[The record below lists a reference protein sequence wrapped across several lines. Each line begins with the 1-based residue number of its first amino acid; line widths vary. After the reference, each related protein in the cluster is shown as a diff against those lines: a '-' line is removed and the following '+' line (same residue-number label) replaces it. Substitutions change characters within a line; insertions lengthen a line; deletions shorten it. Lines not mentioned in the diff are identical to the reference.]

1 MDGDGSGDQ
10 DIGRAAEAIAAL
22 AKDEEAFR
30 VVGRALRMQDRAAF
44 TETLDK
50 LQLLPRCRLICEWY
64 WSKECVRVCVEL
76 CGLPSVEEP
85 PLDVEGFAAVVA
97 RLTADEALLTWL
109 AYAVEQRDREDFD
122 RLIEVLD
129 ARRYCHLLC
138 HWVCWIRA
146 RLACDWLCGLPDVE
160 RRPLVSELQVAGA
173 AVRRLA
179 EAGAL
184 AEAVKA
190 VEAADYLGLRSVL
203 AAANLAPGCFW
214 LCEWF
219 CSWRCVRVC
228 FRLCA
233 PFLQERLDTSWAEM
247 LAFAQAAERLAASED
262 ALPRLRAAVET
273 QDAEAYSALVKE
285 FQLER
290 YCLQLCHWLCA
301 FVCRGFC
308 VYVCPPGSTIPLFT
322 RVGQYHVDPVAY
334 NDFTADGATMAG
346 GYAFTGTIPLIGLLP
361 DGSAP
366 QPLEYRFRVA
376 KYPGPGPLQDVD
388 AGMVAPTRIGELEYW
403 AWDAALPGPDK
414 WVLRSADYCVNN
426 PAVATVTIPQE
437 FGADLVVSVNKP
449 VKPGGWIE
457 VPRENAL
464 FQGGVGRFVPQGGL
478 VDLDTTKLS
487 DQSFDLTV
495 AAPPLP
501 LKAGDAVPV
510 GQQAEKPTF
519 QLVFEARIV
528 AGAAVSTNALAKIAI
543 SNTHYT
549 YVRHPLWAPGPPV
562 TNRTVASL
570 DIAELIGPGGTGC
583 NELSS
588 HAHALFTAYHP
599 YLGAVSVYLEG
610 PGIPPP
616 APFALPP
623 PYPAGGAVS
632 VAGGQDFNIGS
643 LAPCAYIVWL
653 EATVNL
659 TSGYGLIG
667 DATLTDHIAF
677 CKKAEA

>member
-1 MDGDGSGDQ
+1 MDSDDNGAQ

-22 AKDEEAFR
+22 GKDEEAFR
-30 VVGRALRMQDRAAF
+30 AVGRALRMQDRAAF
-44 TETLDK
+44 AEILDK

-64 WSKECVRVCVEL
+64 WSKECVRVCWEL

-85 PLDVEGFAAVVA
+85 PLDVDGFATVVA
-97 RLTADEALLTWL
+97 RLTADEALLTRL
-109 AYAVEQRDREDFD
+109 VYAVEQRDREDFD

-138 HWVCWIRA
+138 HWVCSVRA
-146 RLACDWLCGLPDVE
+146 RLACDWLCGPPDIE

-179 EAGAL
+179 ESGAL

-190 VEAADYLGLRSVL
+190 VEAADYLSLRSVL
-203 AAANLAPGCFW
+203 AAADLTLGCFW

-228 FRLCA
+228 LRLCA
-233 PFLQERLDTSWAEM
+233 PFFQERLDTSWAEM
-247 LAFAQAAERLAASED
+247 LAFAQATERLAASED
-262 ALPRLRAAVET
+262 ALPRLRAAVEA
-273 QDAEAYSALVKE
+273 QDAEAYSTLVKE
-285 FQLER
+285 FRLER
-290 YCLQLCHWLCA
+290 FCLQLCHWLCG

-334 NDFTADGATMAG
+334 NDFTADGTTTAG

-366 QPLEYRFRVA
+366 QALEYRFRVA
-376 KYPGPGPLQDVD
+376 KYPGPGALQDVD
-388 AGMVAPTRIGELEYW
+388 AGMIAPTKIGELEYW
-403 AWDAALPGPDK
+403 AWDAMLSA
-414 WVLRSADYCVNN
+414 WVLRAADYWVNN
-426 PAVATVTIPQE
+426 VGAAPLAIPQQ
-437 FGADLVVSVNKP
+437 FGVPLSVSVNKP

-464 FQGGVGRFVPQGGL
+464 FQGGVGRFVPLGGL

-495 AAPPLP
+495 ATPPLP
-501 LKAGDAVPV
+501 HKAGDAVPV

-519 QLVFEARIV
+519 QLIFEARNV
-528 AGAAVSTNALAKIAI
+528 ATLAAVSTNALAKIAI

-549 YVRHPLWAPGPPV
+549 YVRHPLWAGGTL

-583 NELSS
+583 NDLSS

-616 APFALPP
+616 ASFAPAL

-632 VAGGQDFNIGS
+632 VAGGQDFNIAG
-643 LAPCAYIVWL
+643 LAPCAYIMWL
-653 EATVNL
+653 AATVNL
-659 TSGYGLIG
+659 TSGYGLVG
-667 DATLTDHIAF
+667 DATLYDHIAF
-677 CKKAEA
+677 CKAAA

>member
-1 MDGDGSGDQ
+1 MDGDGSSDQ
-10 DIGRAAEAIAAL
+10 DIAKAAEAIGGL

-30 VVGRALRMQDRAAF
+30 AVGRALRMQDRAAF
-44 TETLDK
+44 AETLEK
-50 LQLLPRCRLICEWY
+50 LQLWPRCRWICEWY

-85 PLDVEGFAAVVA
+85 PLDVDGFAAVVA
-97 RLTADEALLTWL
+97 RLTANEALLTWL
-109 AYAVEQRDREDFD
+109 VYAVEQRDREDFD

-146 RLACDWLCGLPDVE
+146 RLACDWLCGPPDVE

-184 AEAVKA
+184 ADAVKA

-203 AAANLAPGCFW
+203 AAANLTPGCFW

-228 FRLCA
+228 FRLCG
-233 PFLQERLDTSWAEM
+233 PFVLERLDTSWAEM
-247 LAFAQAAERLAASED
+247 LDFAQATERLAASEN

-273 QDAEAYSALVKE
+273 QDAEAYSALVTE

-290 YCLQLCHWLCA
+290 YCLQLCHWLCG

-308 VYVCPPGSTIPLFT
+308 VLVCPPGSTIPLFT
-322 RVGQYHVDPVAY
+322 RVGLYHVDPVAY
-334 NDFTADGATMAG
+334 NDFTADGTTTPPTPTG
-346 GYAFTGTIPLIGLLP
+346 PSYAFTGTIPLIGLLP

-366 QPLEYRFRVA
+366 DALEYRFRFA
-376 KYPGPGPLQDVD
+376 QYPGPGAPQDVD

-403 AWDAALPGPDK
+403 AWNAMASA
-414 WVLRSADYCVNN
+414 WVLRSADYWVNN
-426 PAVATVTIPQE
+426 PGAATLAIPQQ
-437 FGADLVVSVNKP
+437 FGADLLVSVNKP

-457 VPRENAL
+457 IPRENAL
-464 FQGGVGRFVPQGGL
+464 SQGGVGRFVPQGGL

-501 LKAGDAVPV
+501 HKAGAEVPL
-510 GQQAEKPTF
+510 GQQAAKPTF
-519 QLVFEARIV
+519 QLVFEARNV
-528 AGAAVSTNALAKIAI
+528 ATLAAVSTNALAKIAI

-549 YVRHPLWAPGPPV
+549 YVRHPLWAGGTV

-583 NELSS
+583 NDLSS

-610 PGIPPP
+610 PGVPSTASFAPP
-616 APFALPP
+616 LPH
-623 PYPAGGAVS
+623 PAGGAIS
-632 VAGGQDFNIGS
+632 VAGGQDFNIAG
-643 LAPCAYIVWL
+643 LAPCAYIMWL
-653 EATVNL
+653 AATVNL

-667 DATLTDHIAF
+667 DATLYDHIAF
-677 CKKAEA
+677 CKE